1 MNESET
7 INVSNHVLVWAREA
21 LALNKTDAAE
31 RTNISINRLT
41 QLEEG
46 EKQPTLG
53 ELKAFSR
60 EYKRTIATL
69 LLSKPPEEKPLPNDR
84 RTIDSNQ
91 LGMFHEKS
99 ILAIRKAR
107 AMANALIELK
117 SDAGIE
123 IPKFELSA
131 SINESPQEVAKRLRA
146 SINLD
151 EIQDYE
157 NINDVLEA
165 YIEKIES
172 LGVAIFQLS
181 LTQDNL
187 RGFSLVDE
195 AIPIIGIKRGGEPPT
210 AKIFTLFHEMGHLLL
225 NEGGICD
232 LSFKSNMEIE
242 KWCNEF
248 AAEILIP
255 KAVLLQTVLVQ
266 QHQANNE
273 MIWPKKELVELGN
286 QFHVG
291 PLAILRS
298 LKELNLTTS
307 SYYSEKHEAWNK
319 PQYGRAKKPEGRN
332 IPKETINEKG
342 KSYVWLAFNAYDQ
355 NRINLKDLSDFLG
368 VRLSY
373 IAKTRQ
379 LLDSI

>member
-31 RTNISINRLT
+31 RTSIPINRLT

-53 ELKAFSR
+53 ELKAFSK

-69 LLSKPPEEKPLPNDR
+69 LLTKPPEEKPLPSDR
-84 RTIDSNQ
+84 RTVDSNQ

-117 SDAGIE
+117 TDAGNE
-123 IPKFELSA
+123 IPKFKFSA
-131 SINESPQEVAKRLRA
+131 NINESPQEVAKRLRA
-146 SINLD
+146 EINLD
-151 EIQDYE
+151 EVRVYE
-157 NINDVLEA
+157 NINDALEA
-165 YIEKIES
+165 YIEKIEA

-187 RGFSLVDE
+187 RGFSIVDE
-195 AIPIIGIKRGGEPPT
+195 DIPIIGIKRGGESPT
-210 AKIFTLFHEMGHLLL
+210 AKNFTLFHELGHLLL

-232 LSFKSNMEIE
+232 LSFKSNIAVE

-255 KAVLLQTVLVQ
+255 KEELLQTDTVQ
-266 QHQANNE
+266 QHQASNE
-273 MIWPKKELVELGN
+273 MIWSKTELVELGSK
-286 QFHVG
+286 FHVG

-307 SYYSEKHEAWNK
+307 SFYNEKHDAWNK
-319 PQYGRAKKPEGRN
+319 PQFGRAKKPEGRN
-332 IPKETINEKG
+332 IPKETIKEKG

-373 IAKTRQ
+373 ISKTRQ
-379 LLDSI
+379 LLDSF

>member
-31 RTNISINRLT
+31 RTSIPINRLT

-53 ELKAFSR
+53 ELKAFSK

-69 LLSKPPEEKPLPNDR
+69 LLTKPPEEKPLPNDR
-84 RTIDSNQ
+84 RTVDSNQ

-117 SDAGIE
+117 TDAGIE
-123 IPKFELSA
+123 IPKFKFSA
-131 SINESPQEVAKRLRA
+131 NINESPQEVAKRLRA
-146 SINLD
+146 EINLD
-151 EIQDYE
+151 EVRVYE
-157 NINDVLEA
+157 NINDALEA
-165 YIEKIES
+165 YIEKIEA

-181 LTQDNL
+181 LTHDNL
-187 RGFSLVDE
+187 RGFSIVDE
-195 AIPIIGIKRGGEPPT
+195 DIPIIGIKRGGESPT
-210 AKIFTLFHEMGHLLL
+210 AKNFTLFHELGHLLL

-232 LSFKSNMEIE
+232 LSFKSNITIE

-255 KAVLLQTVLVQ
+255 KKELLQTDTVQ
-266 QHQANNE
+266 QHQASNE
-273 MIWPKKELVELGN
+273 MIWSKTELVELGSK
-286 QFHVG
+286 FHVG

-307 SYYSEKHEAWNK
+307 SFYSEKHDAWNK
-319 PQYGRAKKPEGRN
+319 PQFGRAKKPEGRN
-332 IPKETINEKG
+332 IPKETIKEKG
-342 KSYVWLAFNAYDQ
+342 KTYVWLAFNAYDQ

-373 IAKTRQ
+373 ISKTRQ
-379 LLDSI
+379 LLDSF

>member
-7 INVSNHVLVWAREA
+7 ISVNNHVLVWAREA

-46 EKQPTLG
+46 EKLPTLG
-53 ELKAFSR
+53 ELKAFSK

-69 LLSKPPEEKPLPNDR
+69 LLAEPPEEKPLPSDR

-91 LGMFHEKS
+91 LGMFHERS

-107 AMANALIELK
+107 AIANALIELK

-123 IPKFELSA
+123 IPKFGLAA
-131 SINESPQEVAKRLRA
+131 SINESPQEVAKKLRA
-146 SINLD
+146 AFNLD
-151 EIQDYE
+151 EIRDYE
-157 NINDVLEA
+157 NINDILEA

-187 RGFSLVDE
+187 RGFSIIDE
-195 AIPIIGIKRGGEPPT
+195 VVPIIGIKRGGEPPT
-210 AKIFTLFHEMGHLLL
+210 AKNFTLFHELGHLLL

-232 LSFKSNMEIE
+232 LSFKSNIAIE

-255 KAVLLQTVLVQ
+255 KAELVQTELVQ
-266 QHQANNE
+266 QHQAINE
-273 MIWPKKELVELGN
+273 MIWSKKELVELGN

-307 SYYSEKHEAWNK
+307 SFYSEKHDAWNK
-319 PQYGRAKKPEGRN
+319 PQFGRAKKPEGRN
-332 IPKETINEKG
+332 IPKETIKEKG

-373 IAKTRQ
+373 IPKTRQ
-379 LLDSI
+379 LLDSF